1 MCLIWF
7 PAAILTAQEQQPLR
21 VVTTPTA
28 GSLPAKSYQLE
39 THLFDGGGVTQ
50 RLLVGVTGHVDVG
63 VSYSGANIIGS
74 RSLDWPP
81 HVGMQLRVRII
92 EETFGTPGVSLGF
105 DSQGDGPFFEG
116 EDLNRFRTKS
126 RGAYIVVSRNYQL
139 LGSLGLHG
147 GVNYSFEDDDG
158 DKDPS
163 FWAGF
168 DKSVTDRF
176 DICAE
181 YDFAS
186 NDNENKEITA
196 NRGWLNTSLKFHLS
210 SSFVLELD
218 IQNIL
223 RNAKRDLSGIS
234 EEKPEPARELRLYYT
249 ASF

>member
-139 LGSLGLHG
+139 LGSLGL
-147 GVNYSFEDDDG
+147 VDPEAIG
-158 DKDPS
+158 D
-163 FWAGF
+163 
-168 DKSVTDRF
+168 R
-176 DICAE
+176 
-181 YDFAS
+181 
-186 NDNENKEITA
+186 
-196 NRGWLNTSLKFHLS
+196 
-210 SSFVLELD
+210 
-218 IQNIL
+218 
-223 RNAKRDLSGIS
+223 RNALGLGLQFHRQLSVLGR
-234 EEKPEPARELRLYYT
+234 KQL
-249 ASF
+249 F